1 MLPLDRAGDIA
12 LVGRSRWEVGNGQE
26 ENAERSKREPEAES
40 SGLDGKDQ
48 QGTGGTRGGKEGE
61 SGQAGGISS
70 ELPSGA
76 PLEFPR
82 QSPLFHAHHAE
93 RYARQALI
101 ATYEERFG
109 CRLIVMIDAIF
120 PYGVTFF
127 EELVVGA
134 DPMID
139 LHLLLDSPGGDGETA
154 VRLVRSAQARCREL
168 TVIVPNQAKSAGTL
182 LAMGAHHIVMG
193 PTSDLGPVDPQF
205 RIPGADERGLYSAK
219 DLIAA
224 IDHAE
229 RAIATNSEVYPLH
242 AALLA
247 DFNAVMV
254 QQARSALD
262 RTTDLVR
269 EALES
274 NPDRGGEEV
283 SRLTESVREPLIDL
297 PHDHGAVFG
306 AADARR
312 VGLPIEEADPRS
324 DQWRLVWQLW
334 TKYFA
339 LGPQMH
345 VYEGR
350 TASQVWG
357 SM

>member
-1 MLPLDRAGDIA
+1 M
-12 LVGRSRWEVGNGQE
+12 GNGQE
-26 ENAERSKREPEAES
+26 ENEEQRAQHEPVAEAG
-40 SGLDGKDQ
+40 GLDGEDQ
-48 QGTGGTRGGKEGE
+48 QGNRGARGGAEGKGGE
-61 SGQAGGISS
+61 AGGLPD
-70 ELPSGA
+70 ELPPGT
-76 PLEFPR
+76 PLEFPS

-101 ATYEERFG
+101 ATYEELFG

-127 EELVVGA
+127 EELLVGA
-134 DPMID
+134 DPATN
-139 LHLLLDSPGGDGETA
+139 LHLMLDSPGGDGETA

-205 RIPGADERGLYSAK
+205 RIPGADDRGLYSAK

-229 RAIATNSEVYPLH
+229 RAIAANSEVYPLH
-242 AALLA
+242 AALLS

-274 NPDRGGEEV
+274 NPDRGEDEIGK
-283 SRLTESVREPLIDL
+283 LTDNVREPLIDL

-312 VGLPIEEADPRS
+312 VGLPIEETDPRS
-324 DQWRLVWQLW
+324 DQWRLIWQLW

-350 TASQVWG
+350 YASQVWS